1 MLKEKKKKSQMK
13 GEKKAEEMLLISVLG
28 QGSADISKAVYS
40 SVKCFVNCVLNTK

>member
-13 GEKKAEEMLLISVLG
+13 EKKAEEMLLISVLG
-28 QGSADISKAVYS
+28 QGSADIRKAVYS